1 MIKQIQN
8 FDFAKGKFEKLP
20 VDIFQTDPKT
30 LSPMELAILDG
41 IRFQMLVSKANNMMQ
56 YVNYHSTIRSVSLGA
71 TFTII
76 GFFLISLTYYA
87 NVNLNLGMSFLT
99 EFFA

>member
-1 MIKQIQN
+1 MQAIKD
-8 FDFAKGKFEKLP
+8 FDFAKGEFEKLP
-20 VDIFQTDPKT
+20 KGIFQTDPRN
-30 LSPMELAILDG
+30 LSPMEMAILNG
-41 IRFQMLVSKANNMMQ
+41 IKFQMIVSKANNMIQ
-56 YVNYHSTIRSVSLGA
+56 NINYNNTIRSVSFGV

-76 GFFLISLTYYA
+76 SFFLVSLTYYA